1 MFLDVGD
8 VPNSKG
14 IYEDPD
20 RVYETLKEDDNLHTQ
35 LPSQDPVNNAMYH
48 TLEDPEQTAD
58 NFYHYPDNTKEL
70 SSVDLYKH
78 PSTNIPTEL
87 EYTYTKDTDQ
97 LKAHID
103 TKVPSQDPE
112 KNAMYHTL
120 EDPEQT
126 SDNSYHC
133 PDNIKE
139 PSIRDLYKEPG
150 TNIPTEQEY
159 TYVKDT
165 EIPRASSETTDD
177 AFYHTL
183 ENEEPAS
190 TDKEYSY
197 AKNTD
202 IPSIPSAIHPPSSPD
217 SDHSLEQSSP
227 PQAPESSDVDNPIV
241 SKNLNSKNLINRI
254 FEFF

>member
-35 LPSQDPVNNAMYH
+35 LPSQDP
-48 TLEDPEQTAD
+48 
-58 NFYHYPDNTKEL
+58 
-70 SSVDLYKH
+70 
-78 PSTNIPTEL
+78 
-87 EYTYTKDTDQ
+87 
-97 LKAHID
+97 
-103 TKVPSQDPE
+103 E

-126 SDNSYHC
+126 NDNSYHS
-133 PDNIKE
+133 PDNTKE

-159 TYVKDT
+159 TYAKDT

-190 TDKEYSY
+190 ADQEYSY

-202 IPSIPSAIHPPSSPD
+202 IPSIPLAIHSPSSPN
-217 SDHSLEQSSP
+217 SDHSLEQSSL
-227 PQAPESSDVDNPIV
+227 PQAPVYSTLEESNDVDNPIV
-241 SKNLNSKNLINRI
+241 SKNLNSKNLTNRTYNFFKIRTLI
-254 FEFF
+254 FLEQRTWYKRLWENIQVNESVS